1 MQYFTILEQAKKPYQ
16 CCMNIAT
23 MGATSRAGTAAVKP
37 ALVGTLRLLRPIK
50 Q

>member
-1 MQYFTILEQAKKPYQ
+1 MQYFIILEQAKQPYQ

-23 MGATSRAGTAAVKP
+23 TGATSRAGTAVKP